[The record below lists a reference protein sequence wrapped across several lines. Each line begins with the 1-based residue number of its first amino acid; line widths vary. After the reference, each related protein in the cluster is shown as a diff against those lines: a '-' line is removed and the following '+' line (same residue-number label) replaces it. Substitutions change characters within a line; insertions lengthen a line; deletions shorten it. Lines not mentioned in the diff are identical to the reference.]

1 MGSGH
6 FFRSGI
12 AGSEVWRVFGIPVCK
27 RLRGYTLRQGGGFY
41 AQREACMVSGAS
53 RAVFQVCCPV
63 TLPMIL
69 EPKRAIKPTAL
80 LCWFHGFF
88 WDFEAESGP
97 QEVRLNQDTV

>member
-69 EPKRAIKPTAL
+69 EPKRAINPQPCYVGSTD
-80 LCWFHGFF
+80 FF
-88 WDFEAESGP
+88 GTLKQNQGP
-97 QEVRLNQDTV
+97 RK